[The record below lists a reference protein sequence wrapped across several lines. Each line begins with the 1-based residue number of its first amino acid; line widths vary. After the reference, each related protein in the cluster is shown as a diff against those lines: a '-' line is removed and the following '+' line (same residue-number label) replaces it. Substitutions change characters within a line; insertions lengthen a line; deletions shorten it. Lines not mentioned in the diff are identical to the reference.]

1 MMNRWQRTI
10 KRLVSVGMYIE
21 SKAIQECIIV
31 VVCTMSKVL
40 VLFCS
45 IGIDSGV
52 IFALLHDDICVV
64 W

>member
-1 MMNRWQRTI
+1 
-10 KRLVSVGMYIE
+10 
-21 SKAIQECIIV
+21 
-31 VVCTMSKVL
+31 MSKVL

-52 IFALLHDDICVV
+52 ICALLDDDICVV

>member
-31 VVCTMSKVL
+31 VVCTMSTVL

-52 IFALLHDDICVV
+52 ICALLDDDICVV